1 MKNFEHIDDF
11 LANRLSDGERKAFE
25 QQIAGD
31 PSLREEVNFQSQLV
45 EGVRKARAQELK
57 SMLQQVPV
65 PGGLSSW
72 SGMKMAAAV
81 VGAGVIA
88 ASLYFYADT
97 DEVALPST
105 DSQVSTSTTTQ
116 PETVVT
122 PEQAPVEEVKTEHD
136 EVASPTEAKPAKKS
150 PATVNTKKADPV
162 TRPNIEMMDQ
172 TEGMTTSEAPV
183 VESTVTRMEISIAK
197 MDVVTGINDKKH
209 GFHYQFSQGKLLLY
223 GPFDKNLYEIL
234 EVHGDNRSLF
244 LFYRENYYLLNEKE
258 SQITPLRVISDGE
271 LIKRLREYRSTK

>member
-11 LANRLSDGERKAFE
+11 LANRLSDADRKTFE

-31 PSLREEVNFQSQLV
+31 PALQEEVNFQSQLV
-45 EGVRKARAQELK
+45 EGVRKARAKELK

-65 PGGLSSW
+65 SGGVSW

-88 ASLYFYADT
+88 ASLYFYSDNDDVIVPAT
-97 DEVALPST
+97 DNQVTNST
-105 DSQVSTSTTTQ
+105 TPQPESVTTPEQVST
-116 PETVVT
+116 
-122 PEQAPVEEVKTEHD
+122 EEVKTGHE
-136 EVASPTEAKPAKKS
+136 EVASPTETKTTKKS
-150 PATVNTKKADPV
+150 PAPANTKKADPV
-162 TRPNIEMMDQ
+162 TRPDIEMMDQ
-172 TEGMTTSEAPV
+172 TEDMTTSEAPI
-183 VESTVTRMEISIAK
+183 VETPTNRMEISIAK

-258 SQITPLRVISDGE
+258 SQITPLKTISDGE
-271 LIKRLREYRSTK
+271 LIKRLREYRGTK

>member
-11 LANRLSDGERKAFE
+11 LANRLADGERKAFE
-25 QQIAGD
+25 EQIAGD
-31 PSLREEVNFQSQLV
+31 PALREEVNFQRELV

-65 PGGLSSW
+65 AGGVSWGGL
-72 SGMKMAAAV
+72 KMAAAV

-88 ASLYFYADT
+88 ASLYFYNDNNEAAIPAPDNQAT
-97 DEVALPST
+97 ATPA
-105 DSQVSTSTTTQ
+105 Q
-116 PETVVT
+116 PESTIKESPT
-122 PEQAPVEEVKTEHD
+122 EEVKPGHE
-136 EVASPTEAKPAKKS
+136 EVTAPSESKPAKKS
-150 PATVNTKKADPV
+150 PAPVTTKKADPV
-162 TRPNIEMMDQ
+162 SRPNFEAMDQ
-172 TEGMTTSEAPV
+172 SEEITNSEAPIL
-183 VESTVTRMEISIAK
+183 ESTSNNRMEISIAK
-197 MDVVTGINDKKH
+197 MDVVTGISDKKH

-258 SQITPLRVISDGE
+258 FQITPLKAISDGE
-271 LIKRLREYRSTK
+271 LIKRLREYRSVK